1 MHNQGNSAPKL
12 VLKPVRRRRKASFT
26 ADAACAARA
35 HGAMHADPRLRNP
48 DHLAH
53 HLVAMPFRLLLWPV
67 FRRRFIPEFERRGPG
82 VYFLHQARTKHL
94 DGIVTD
100 EIAQGLGQLVLLGAG
115 FDTRAY
121 RFADRLKG
129 VSVFELDH
137 PLTSVEKQRRLKR
150 LGTAPPANLTFVP
163 IDFIRESVEARLV
176 ASGFDAKRR
185 TLFLWEGV
193 TMYVTAE
200 AVDATLALVARTA
213 KGSSIVFDY
222 VHRRMLEAP
231 TPAEAKALERVR
243 AVGEPYRFGV
253 EPDEL
258 APLVARH
265 GLTVAS
271 NLDASVLERQYL
283 IDSNGRS
290 WGSPPPYMS
299 IAHVRA

>member
-1 MHNQGNSAPKL
+1 MPRQ
-12 VLKPVRRRRKASFT
+12 RKASFT

-53 HLVAMPFRLLLWPV
+53 HLVVMPFRLLLWPLL
-67 FRRRFIPEFERRGPG
+67 RRRFVREFERRGPG

-94 DGIVTD
+94 DSIITD
-100 EIAQGLGQLVLLGAG
+100 ESAQGLEQLVLLGAG

-121 RFADRLKG
+121 RLAHLL
-129 VSVFELDH
+129 VNASVFELDQ
-137 PLTSVEKQRRLKR
+137 PSMSVEKQRRSKWIATPR
-150 LGTAPPANLTFVP
+150 PANLRFVP
-163 IDFIRESVEARLV
+163 IDFIRESVEKQLAT
-176 ASGFDAKRR
+176 SGFDKKRR

-193 TMYVTAE
+193 TMYLTAE
-200 AVDATLALVARTA
+200 TVDATLALVGRTA

-231 TPAEAKALERVR
+231 TAEETMALAEVS

-253 EPDEL
+253 EPDEI
-258 APLVARH
+258 ASLVARH

-271 NLDASVLERQYL
+271 NLDAPVLEQRYL
-283 IDSNGRS
+283 VDSDGRS
-290 WGSPPPYMS
+290 WGSPPPYVS